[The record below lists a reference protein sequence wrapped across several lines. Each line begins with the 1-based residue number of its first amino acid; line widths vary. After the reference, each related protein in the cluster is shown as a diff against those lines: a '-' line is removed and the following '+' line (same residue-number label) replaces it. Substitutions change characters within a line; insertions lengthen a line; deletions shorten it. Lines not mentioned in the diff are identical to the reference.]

1 MDLRKLKNYLKC
13 NYNEME
19 RNCYLM
25 FNDYVISDKYS
36 IICLNNSNGLNVVTS
51 KENNMFYEKLKGF
64 RSEFKYQTHFYKD
77 LDIDFKNKDKDFEVI
92 DDKFEIS
99 LKNVKEIKN
108 LIKADKFEVL
118 TTDNL
123 SSKYIIKIENTKTY
137 EVGYLL
143 PCRVY

>member
-36 IICLNNSNGLNVVTS
+36 IVCLRNSNGLNVIHS
-51 KENNMFYEKLKGF
+51 KDNNFYYKKLKNY
-64 RSEFKYQTHFYKD
+64 RDEFTYQTHFYKD
-77 LDIDFKNKDKDFEVI
+77 LEIDFKNTKDIIDI
-92 DDKFEIS
+92 DDKFS
-99 LKNVKEIKN
+99 LSTKNVKEIKN
-108 LIKADKFEVL
+108 LIKADKFQIL

-143 PCRVY
+143 PCRTY

>member
-25 FNDYVISDKYS
+25 FNEYVISDKCS
-36 IICLNNSNGLNVVTS
+36 IICLKNNNGLNIITS
-51 KENNMFYEKLKGF
+51 KDNNFYYKKLKGF
-64 RSEFKYQTHFYKD
+64 REEFKYQTHFYKNLKLD
-77 LDIDFKNKDKDFEVI
+77 FKDKEKDFIDIDNKFS
-92 DDKFEIS
+92 IS
-99 LKNVKEIKN
+99 LKNIKEIKN
-108 LIKADKFEVL
+108 LIKADKFEIL
-118 TTDNL
+118 TTDNF